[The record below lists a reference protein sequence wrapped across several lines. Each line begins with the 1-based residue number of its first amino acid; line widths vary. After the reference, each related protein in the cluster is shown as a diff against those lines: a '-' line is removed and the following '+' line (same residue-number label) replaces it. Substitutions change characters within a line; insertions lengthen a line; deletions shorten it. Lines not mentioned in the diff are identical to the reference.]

1 MAQKLSHFI
10 LHPADNKGRVLTTNS
25 TTPQENWQ
33 ANEPMDPR
41 TVEETAP
48 LLGAEVITT
57 DPRTIEEREFA
68 KGDPENPL
76 EWPLKF
82 KWLFISILFFMG
94 ATVTF
99 TCISPVPIAGRI
111 VQDLSNGEKNKYA
124 SVLLVTIWELGEAAG
139 PLLIAPLS
147 ETFGRYPVLNVC
159 SVFFTAAAVLAAT
172 AQTTPQF
179 ILSRVLSGLFVTSN
193 VLGPAIVGDI
203 FEPDMRGSAMSFVM
217 LAPNIGGAVGPA
229 IGGYVADAL
238 SWRWVVWMSVLL
250 CATCQILVLLC
261 FRETYGPTILARKV
275 LRLRKLSGSASAESA
290 AQNNS
295 KSRGAEAA
303 LESIIRPFLIFK
315 SSIVLVAISLFGSL
329 TFSHYFNMTTTLPD
343 ILEDVYGLKSSQ
355 TGMSMLSFSI
365 GSFIGLFICNR
376 SVDRIYVHLTK
387 ANGGVGQPEYRLP
400 LMILAAVLAPFG
412 LLLYGWSAE
421 FGLPLWVFLFSF
433 SSMGM
438 ILLMAFLP
446 LSAYVVDAF
455 GPYAASAMTGLIVL
469 RCLMGSLLP
478 LSTTPLVENYGF
490 GRAFS
495 VISLVSAAL
504 APIPVVIMI
513 YGQKLRQ
520 LSKYTRNDAAE

>member
-1 MAQKLSHFI
+1 
-10 LHPADNKGRVLTTNS
+10 
-25 TTPQENWQ
+25 
-33 ANEPMDPR
+33 MDPR
-41 TVEETAP
+41 TIEETAP
-48 LLGAEVITT
+48 LLGSEAILT
-57 DPRTIEEREFA
+57 DPRTNEEREFT

-159 SVFFTAAAVLAAT
+159 SVFFTAAAALAAT

-250 CATCQILVLLC
+250 CATCQVLLLLW
-261 FRETYGPTILARKV
+261 FRETYGPAILRRKV
-275 LRLRKLSGSASAESA
+275 RQLRKLSGSSSAESA
-290 AQNNS
+290 VQRNS
-295 KSRGAEAA
+295 KSRGPEAA
-303 LESIIRPFLIFK
+303 LESIVRPFLIFK
-315 SSIVLVAISLFGSL
+315 SSIVLVSLSLFGSL

-343 ILEDVYGLKSSQ
+343 ILEEVYGLQSSQ
-355 TGMSMLSFSI
+355 TGMSMLSFCEYVLLRQHAGLLTVAAAI
-365 GSFIGLFICNR
+365 GSYAGLFICNR
-376 SVDRIYVHLTK
+376 LVDRIYIHLTK
-387 ANGGVGQPEYRLP
+387 ANGGVGQPEFRLP
-400 LMILAAVLAPFG
+400 LMIAAAVLAPFG

-421 FGLPLWVFLFSF
+421 FGLPLFVFLFSF

-478 LSTTPLVENYGF
+478 LSTTPLVENFGF
-490 GRAFS
+490 GGAFS
-495 VISLVSAAL
+495 IISLVSAAL
-504 APIPVVIMI
+504 APIPVIIMI
-513 YGQKLRQ
+513 YGQRLRQ
-520 LSKYTRNDAAE
+520 LSKYTRNDASE